1 MLFQVLDVFVPSICH
16 LKIVAEIGQDY
27 QRLEKVAKIQI
38 LHLDCFTRVFTLKKL
53 ELDILDNILCKSD
66 DIGMM
71 THTQRRVFSSR
82 SNVGE
87 SIYTCIFKL
96 K

>member
-1 MLFQVLDVFVPSICH
+1 MLPWRSKLFQVLVVFVPSICH

-71 THTQRRVFSSR
+71 THTQ
-82 SNVGE
+82 
-87 SIYTCIFKL
+87 L
-96 K
+96 